1 MGYIVRT
8 RADDTEN
15 GEADNNDTARFMAA
29 VSVGA
34 QSISTDYPAKVDGID
49 YWIEIPNGTPVACN
63 PLTAPTWCTSE
74 DIESLV

>member
-1 MGYIVRT
+1 
-8 RADDTEN
+8 
-15 GEADNNDTARFMAA
+15 MAA

-74 DIESLV
+74 DIESLG